1 MATLDDVSRLAA
13 TLPGV
18 VQREDAD
25 RRIWSV
31 GGKGFAWER
40 PYSKADLRRFGE
52 VEPPSGPI
60 LAVRVGDLNDKESVL
75 AEDRPGFFTIP
86 HFDGFAAVLVQL
98 KRVRKSDLRE
108 AIIDSWLT
116 RAPRQM
122 ASDYLAS
129 RPRAT
134 PSATSPRKG

>member
-1 MATLDDVSRLAA
+1 
-13 TLPGV
+13 
-18 VQREDAD
+18 
-25 RRIWSV
+25 
-31 GGKGFAWER
+31 
-40 PYSKADLRRFGE
+40 
-52 VEPPSGPI
+52 
-60 LAVRVGDLNDKESVL
+60 VL
-75 AEDRPGFFTIP
+75 AEDRPGFVTISY
-86 HFDGFAAVLVQL
+86 FDGFAAVLIQL